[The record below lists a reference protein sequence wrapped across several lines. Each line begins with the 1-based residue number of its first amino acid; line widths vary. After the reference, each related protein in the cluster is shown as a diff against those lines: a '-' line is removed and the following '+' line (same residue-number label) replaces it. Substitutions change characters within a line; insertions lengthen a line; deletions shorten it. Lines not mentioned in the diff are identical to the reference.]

1 MKKVSLVI
9 MAAGIGSRFKGGVK
23 QLTPVGPNGEL
34 IIDYSI
40 YDAIQAGFDKVVFII
55 RKELEEVFR
64 QTVGSTWDGKVEIA
78 FVHQELDDIPAGFE
92 EKLAKRATPWGTG
105 QAILC
110 CKDVID
116 GPFAVIN
123 ADDYYGPTAYKV
135 AYEKLTQE
143 KAAGDKL
150 DISMVGF
157 VLENTLSDNGTVTR
171 GICKVDENH
180 MLLDIHETYKIE
192 KSGDTAVG
200 VWHGQPVEVGL
211 KTPVSMNKWGYY
223 PEIFDVLEEGFTEF
237 LEGFDPDSTEKQ
249 EYLLPSIV
257 GRLLREGKAQV
268 KVLESPDKWFGVTYM
283 EDKDAVI
290 QSIKELVE
298 AGVYPQNI
306 V

>member
-40 YDAIQAGFDKVVFII
+40 YDAMEAGFDRVVFII
-55 RKELEEVFR
+55 RKELEDVFR
-64 QTVGSTWDGKVEIA
+64 ETVGKTWESKVEVV

-92 EKLAKRATPWGTG
+92 EKLAKRTTPWGTG

-116 GPFAVIN
+116 GPFAVVN

-135 AYEKLTQE
+135 AYEKLSQE
-143 KAAGDKL
+143 HVEGDKL
-150 DISMVGF
+150 DICMVGF
-157 VLENTLSDNGTVTR
+157 ILENTLSENGTVTR
-171 GICKVDENH
+171 GVCKVDDKQN
-180 MLLDIHETYKIE
+180 LLDIHETYKIE
-192 KSGDTAVG
+192 RCGDKAVG
-200 VWHGQPVEVGL
+200 IWHGEPVEVNL
-211 KTPVSMNKWGYY
+211 KTPVSMNMWGYY
-223 PEIFDVLEEGFTEF
+223 PEIFSILDKGFTEF
-237 LEGFDPDSTEKQ
+237 LEGFDPDSPAKQ

-257 GRLLREGKAQV
+257 GRLIREDKAQV

-283 EDKDAVI
+283 EDKEAVI
-290 QSIKELVE
+290 KSIKELIE
-298 AGVYPQNI
+298 AGVYPRNI

>member
-1 MKKVSLVI
+1 MNNVTLVI
-9 MAAGIGSRFKGGVK
+9 MAAGIGSRFKGGIK
-23 QLTPVGPNGEL
+23 QLTPVGSNGEL

-40 YDAIQAGFDKVVFII
+40 YDAVEAGFDKVVFII
-55 RKELEEVFR
+55 RKELEDLFR
-64 QTVGSTWDGKVEIA
+64 EAIGNRWESKVEVA
-78 FVHQELDDIPAGFE
+78 YVFQELSDIPAGFE

-110 CKDVID
+110 CKDTID

-123 ADDYYGPTAYKV
+123 ADDYYGKTAYKV
-135 AYEKLTQE
+135 AYEKLTQG
-143 KAAGDKL
+143 KAAGGRL

-157 VLENTLSDNGTVTR
+157 VLENTLSENGTVTR
-171 GICKVDENH
+171 GVCKVDEDH

-192 KSGDTAVG
+192 KSGDKAVG
-200 VWHGQPVEVGL
+200 VWHGEPVELEL
-211 KTPVSMNKWGYY
+211 KSSVSMNMWGFY
-223 PEIFDVLEEGFTEF
+223 PEIFEILETGFTEF
-237 LEGFDPDSTEKQ
+237 LEEFDPDSTKKQ

-283 EDKDAVI
+283 EDKETVI
-290 QSIKELVE
+290 KSIKELVA
-298 AGVYPQNI
+298 AGVYPEKI

>member
-9 MAAGIGSRFKGGVK
+9 MAAGIGSRFKGGIK

-40 YDAIQAGFDKVVFII
+40 YDAIEAGFDKVVFII
-55 RKELEEVFR
+55 RKELEDVFR
-64 QTVGSTWDGKVEIA
+64 ETVGKTWESKVEVV

-92 EKLAKRATPWGTG
+92 DKLAKRNSPWGTG

-116 GPFAVIN
+116 GPFAVVN

-135 AYEKLTQE
+135 AYEKLTQG
-143 KAAGDKL
+143 KASVDKL
-150 DISMVGF
+150 DICMVGF

-171 GICKVDENH
+171 GICKVDEDH
-180 MLLDIHETYKIE
+180 MLMDIHETYKIE
-192 KSGDTAVG
+192 RSGDKAVG
-200 VWHGQPVEVGL
+200 VWHGEQVEVELGV
-211 KTPVSMNKWGYY
+211 PVSMNMWGFY
-223 PEIFDVLEEGFTEF
+223 PEIFDILETGFTEF

-249 EYLLPSIV
+249 EYLLPRIV
-257 GRLLREGKAQV
+257 GRLLREDKAQV

-290 QSIKELVE
+290 KSIKELIA
-298 AGVYPQNI
+298 AGVYPENI